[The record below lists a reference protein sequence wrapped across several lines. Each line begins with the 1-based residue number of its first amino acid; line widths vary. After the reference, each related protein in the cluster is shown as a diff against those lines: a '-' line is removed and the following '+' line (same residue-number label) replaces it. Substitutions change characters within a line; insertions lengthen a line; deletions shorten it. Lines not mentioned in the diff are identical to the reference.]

1 MDDGG
6 DYDKDEENC
15 INDELSMRG
24 RKELRN
30 IKVVV
35 LDEFY
40 CVSLCTKKELRD

>member
-24 RKELRN
+24 RKEG
-30 IKVVV
+30 IKK
-35 LDEFY
+35 Y
-40 CVSLCTKKELRD
+40 QGRRAR